1 MGVPRVK
8 RETENGVEVAVL
20 VSPGY
25 GAGWSSWCHEAE
37 ETEILLFHKDLV
49 ELVLKGESGSVQEA
63 WLLAEEMTEAYIGGA
78 ESLMVVWVPEGS
90 RFIIHEYDGS
100 ENLVLEKDFDWSVA

>member
-20 VSPGY
+20 VSPGF
-25 GAGWSSWCHEAE
+25 GGGWSTWCYEDK

-49 ELVLKGESGSVQEA
+49 ELVLEGKNGSA
-63 WLLAEEMTEAYIGGA
+63 ARLAEEMTDAYVGGA
-78 ESLMVVWVPEGS
+78 ESLIVTWIPEGS
-90 RFIIHEYDGS
+90 RFIVHEYDGS
-100 ENLVLEKDFDWSVA
+100 ENLVLEKDFNWSVA